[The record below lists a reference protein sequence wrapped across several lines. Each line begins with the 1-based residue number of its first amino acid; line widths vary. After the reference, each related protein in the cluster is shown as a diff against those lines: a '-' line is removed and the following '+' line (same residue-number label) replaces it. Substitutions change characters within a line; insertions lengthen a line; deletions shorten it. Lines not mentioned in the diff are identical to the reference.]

1 MIESVMNAMESNDR
15 DGERVRGNWVCRVAG
30 HRKPAM
36 RSAWLG
42 LAGIAAAVWLALG
55 LTAPAQAAYLPSPQV
70 GDVFGFGVDLNQDG
84 TTDLSL
90 SLGVTSATSG
100 VPNATLAAFDFS
112 SGGQLFSFPAGNATW
127 FFDDPDMAMDGI
139 EATITSTGCTPGMIT
154 PCSFALVFTR
164 DYLGSYARE
173 LGDSSNNGPLQYSR
187 LTPQSPPGQVPEPG
201 ALLLLGTAMVL
212 AGVVRQRSR
221 AAGQR

>member
-1 MIESVMNAMESNDR
+1 
-15 DGERVRGNWVCRVAG
+15 
-30 HRKPAM
+30 M
-36 RSAWLG
+36 RWAWLR

-90 SLGVTSATSG
+90 TLGVTSATSG

-112 SGGQLFSFPAGNATW
+112 SGGQLFSFPAGIATW
-127 FFDDPDMAMDGI
+127 FFDDADMAMDGI
-139 EATITSTGCTPGMIT
+139 AATLTSTGCTPGGIT
-154 PCSFALVFTR
+154 PCSFDLVFDRGYT
-164 DYLGSYARE
+164 GSYLRV

-212 AGVVRQRSR
+212 VRVFRQRAR
-221 AAGQR
+221 ATGER